1 MKVLKSQEQV
11 LTLYKIPLKPNV
23 MEFIFRNAAGLHL
36 QRLLRNKYLLSLYRI
51 RGEGG
56 GGGRAKRLSTSF
68 FPVTCTNAEIQTILT
83 YGLDLSDQKF
93 EDHT

>member
-1 MKVLKSQEQV
+1 
-11 LTLYKIPLKPNV
+11 

-51 RGEGG
+51 R

-83 YGLDLSDQKF
+83 YGLDLIDQKF

>member
-51 RGEGG
+51 RKRE

-83 YGLDLSDQKF
+83 YGLDLIDQKF

>member
-1 MKVLKSQEQV
+1 
-11 LTLYKIPLKPNV
+11 

-36 QRLLRNKYLLSLYRI
+36 QRLLRNKYLL
-51 RGEGG
+51 
-56 GGGRAKRLSTSF
+56 

-83 YGLDLSDQKF
+83 YGLDLIDQKF